1 VSLPARVLDTLYQAY
16 GPQHW
21 WPAPTRFE
29 MMVGAVLTQNT
40 AWTNVEKALDRLKS
54 EVPEPEPR
62 ALLALPPARLA
73 ELIRPSGYFR
83 LKTDR
88 LRALCQWFV
97 DAGGFAALDQLATA
111 ELRRELLGV
120 HGVGYETA
128 DSILLYG
135 FQRPVMVVDAYTRRI
150 FSRLGAVSPEI
161 GYEAL
166 RTWLEA
172 ELGAGEQV
180 TRYNELHALLVRH
193 AKVACRVRPD
203 CAQCV
208 LRRVCAYPLRQVTN

>member
-1 VSLPARVLDTLYQAY
+1 MSLPARVLDTLYQAY

-40 AWTNVEKALDRLKS
+40 AWTNVEKALNSLKS
-54 EVPEPEPR
+54 EVPELEARP
-62 ALLALPPARLA
+62 LLALPPARLA
-73 ELIRPSGYFR
+73 ELIRPSGYYR

-97 DAGGFAALDQLATA
+97 DAGGFVALDRLATD
-111 ELRRELLGV
+111 ELRRALLGV

-128 DSILLYG
+128 DSIVLYG

-161 GYEAL
+161 GYESL

-172 ELGAGEQV
+172 GLGTHEQV
-180 TRYNELHALLVRH
+180 ARYNELHALLVSH
-193 AKVACRVRPD
+193 AKVACRVRPACPD
-203 CAQCV
+203 CV
-208 LRRVCAYPLRQVTN
+208 LRRHCQYGNATVTS